1 MPLFLSTVAKP
12 WRPEAQ
18 QSTACEQQEDS
29 MKVWGWI
36 QKSHWWA
43 ILCLSSCTWVL
54 KIIPRY
60 GYFRMGKLSIAKI
73 WQPLFKI
80 PRISRTALNS
90 FKRGR
95 ICIPGYVHWSSVSSL
110 VNKTFFSNH
119 GVLGCIKDWS
129 DITEGFIL
137 CCCER
142 YQPILQMSWTLM
154 TSRLWRG

>member
-29 MKVWGWI
+29 MKVWSWI
-36 QKSHWWA
+36 QKTHWWA

-60 GYFRMGKLSIAKI
+60 GYFRMGKLSIAKV

-110 VNKTFFSNH
+110 WINHFCQTMAYWDVLRIDLTFLKYSSSAV
-119 GVLGCIKDWS
+119 VLAHKC
-129 DITEGFIL
+129 TCL
-137 CCCER
+137 V
-142 YQPILQMSWTLM
+142 
-154 TSRLWRG
+154 